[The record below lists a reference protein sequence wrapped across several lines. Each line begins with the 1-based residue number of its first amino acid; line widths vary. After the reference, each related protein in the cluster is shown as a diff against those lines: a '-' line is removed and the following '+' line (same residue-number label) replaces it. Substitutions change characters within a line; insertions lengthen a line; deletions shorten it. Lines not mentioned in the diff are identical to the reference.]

1 MTIEKENI
9 KKRKAPT
16 DVYKEI
22 NMKYLIDN
30 GEISI
35 NDRIYITVK
44 PEEAHIDMD
53 GVSRLQSL
61 KIFLSVQASL
71 TVAI

>member
-1 MTIEKENI
+1 MKNITSGRLLFKRIE
-9 KKRKAPT
+9 
-16 DVYKEI
+16 
-22 NMKYLIDN
+22 
-30 GEISI
+30 G
-35 NDRIYITVK
+35 YITVK

-53 GVSRLQSL
+53 GISRLQSL